1 MNYIDGFAL
10 PIVKE
15 NLDEYKAAAKQVAE
29 IYKEYGALAYYEYLG
44 DDLHLE
50 GTRAFPECLGA
61 TENDVV
67 VFGWIV
73 YNSKEERDLAN
84 EKVASDPR
92 MPGLIDPLMNP
103 FRMVFD
109 PSKMA
114 FGGFRSFIQ

>member
-15 NLDEYKAAAKQVAE
+15 HLEEYKAAAQEVAE
-29 IYKEYGALAYYEYLG
+29 IYKEYGALAYYEFLG
-44 DDLHLE
+44 DDLYLE

-103 FRMVFD
+103 SRMVFD